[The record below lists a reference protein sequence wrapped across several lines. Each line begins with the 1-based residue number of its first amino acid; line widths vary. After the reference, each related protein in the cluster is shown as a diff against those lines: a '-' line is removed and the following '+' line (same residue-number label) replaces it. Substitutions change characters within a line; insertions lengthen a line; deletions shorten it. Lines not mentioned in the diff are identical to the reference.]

1 MVELSTEAANPP
13 TTEALQEELDA
24 LRQEATIHALSVA
37 KPPAPRP
44 SKGLLMHTGI
54 RLTITLGDDPVY
66 IADSDDMY
74 ISAFMQTGQLNKD
87 MDLLR
92 DDALGMAF
100 LPLEQTGVRILIRAV
115 SLPDI
120 PDDDDDDEDEA

>member
-1 MVELSTEAANPP
+1 
-13 TTEALQEELDA
+13 
-24 LRQEATIHALSVA
+24 
-37 KPPAPRP
+37 
-44 SKGLLMHTGI
+44 MHTGI

-74 ISAFMQTGQLNKD
+74 IFALIKTGQLNKD

-92 DDALGMAF
+92 DDTLGIAF

-120 PDDDDDDEDEA
+120 PDDDDDDEDED